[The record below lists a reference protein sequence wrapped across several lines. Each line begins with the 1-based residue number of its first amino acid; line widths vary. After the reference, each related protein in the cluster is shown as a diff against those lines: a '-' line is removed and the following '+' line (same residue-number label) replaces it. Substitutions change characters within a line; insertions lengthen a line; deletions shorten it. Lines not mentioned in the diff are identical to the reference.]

1 MYMILL
7 FRGMLLGLDVLCLRV
22 LGLMTQDH
30 MVVEP
35 GGALELGNMAKD
47 SMAVALCDC
56 VP

>member
-7 FRGMLLGLDVLCLRV
+7 FRGMLLGLDVLCLRL
-22 LGLMTQDH
+22 LGLKAQDH

-35 GGALELGNMAKD
+35 SGALEMGNMAKD
-47 SMAVALCDC
+47 SMVVALCDC